1 VEPADLVLSIPA
13 RALILLVGPSG
24 SGKSTF
30 AARHFRPTEIL
41 SSDAFRAAVSDDESD
56 LQATPAAFDILGRV
70 LGYRLR
76 GGRLSVVDATNVKA
90 ADRRSLLELA
100 RRARRPAVAIVFD
113 LPEELCQARNR
124 ARAGRLV
131 DPSVVHRQAEHLRK
145 GLGGAEGLH
154 AEGFAAVYRLDDVAV
169 IESVRVVRQ

>member
-1 VEPADLVLSIPA
+1 MEPPDLVLSVPA
-13 RALILLVGPSG
+13 RALVLLVGPSG
-24 SGKSTF
+24 AGKSTF

-41 SSDAFRAAVSDDESD
+41 SSDAFRAAVADDETD
-56 LQATPAAFDILGRV
+56 QHATPAAFDILGRV

-90 ADRRSLLELA
+90 ADRRSLLEVA

-124 ARAGRLV
+124 ARGGRLV

-145 GLGGAEGLH
+145 SLGGHEGLH
-154 AEGFAAVYRLDDVAV
+154 TEGFVAVYRLDDPAV
-169 IESVRVVRQ
+169 IERVRIVRD